1 MASSGSLALLA
12 SDFQALGSETKRKHA
27 DIKEASDKALA
38 LIKASPDQLL
48 TTLRNTGVPI
58 PGPADDIFRPITMAC
73 ATKNAKVV
81 VIALGSLQRLIG
93 MDAVPAS
100 KIPQIVNLLSTV
112 LPLGVEIQLRILQ
125 TLPSL
130 FTRCSQY
137 LHDDLLA
144 DALLLCFRLQD
155 SRIGV
160 VSSTAAAT
168 LRQLVMVVFEGV
180 AAEDKAV
187 KCPPGSNSEPDPT
200 RTETDFV
207 VAIPPFESIH
217 LSGETERTQARM
229 LALRPSAKDAY
240 LVFEDLCLLV
250 NGDSPSFL
258 KLQSLPKTF
267 GLELIESVMTGH
279 GNLFQQHPELIF
291 VLRAQLCPLLIRALS
306 EKPTFPLTLRLM
318 RVAFLLLKQFSDD
331 LLVEAEIFLSLIIK
345 TISFD
350 HSEGPNEPAPI
361 WLRVL
366 ALEIFRGLCVDFDL
380 LLKIYERYD
389 LRRTD
394 QSSGLFTILMGTFN
408 RLASEKPTLLG
419 INQDIAAGTS
429 SYHTSSTAHPGVQ
442 GMIDGVVGIATQ
454 AAAPLV
460 GAQQGGL
467 SLATAAMKL
476 QCIDQLDKA
485 EAPVIPETYVYLL
498 ALQCICNV
506 AEGFAGFALTQHEEF
521 RHSRS
526 NNTSDDT
533 PPPSFILPIDEFKAG
548 PNRERLKMTKSMAD
562 ASWPALLASLNFF
575 VSTNLDEE
583 LFNETLSAMQS
594 FTYVCGI
601 LDLTTPRDAFLLSF
615 CKFAVP
621 PAILANLITEGTSGT
636 PTKASHSVLSVD
648 TLGLGAPH
656 LPTYFS
662 PRSLLFLRTL
672 LSVAQYLSGV
682 LGTSWYTVFETLQNA
697 DYVLAAKLKK
707 RTTQPSSQN
716 PNNTSSTSDESM
728 IQASIQKLFDCS
740 RNLDSNAFN
749 SFVTALC
756 RLSSETVGLPAESSG
771 ATEITPKTLTF
782 DTRRKASGVPNLRN
796 YRQNERSFAV
806 AKLGSVALL
815 NIRRLVLSDR
825 EIAWT
830 PITSHLL
837 AVQRYPEVPSN
848 IRLQA
853 ADVLDHIILSVPKL
867 ITNLD
872 ETLQC
877 RIQTQTIEVL
887 GMQAAPDPS
896 AQTSTDLEVRKLGF
910 ETLFKTLE
918 NNGHSFIAGWKLIFD
933 VLRTAC
939 ETPVTHSDSWTTPKP
954 LGLKGKGTSKSS
966 NKPSKLSLLV
976 RNSFPSLQLIC
987 TDFLTAL
994 KLEELRQCIS
1004 VLAEFARQTEDINIA
1019 LTSGGLLWQVSDHV
1033 QGKNK
1038 ASKTGEESYVRLWM
1052 FLLSKLLELVHASRQ
1067 EIRDGAIQTLFRTI
1081 GLYGS
1086 SLSSSVW
1093 HELLWEVIFPLLDL
1107 LGNQIKQTP
1116 TQPSDSFHENVPID
1130 VSRQPNGA
1138 PISLSAKQLDDS
1150 KILALESTG
1159 KVVSDHFA
1167 SHILVIPQF
1176 SNTWAALIQHLSESF
1191 TSDRPSVSTASMK
1204 TLAAILNTSISGD
1217 QHAKEIAAAWEVV
1230 WIAFVK
1236 MSDAIAAT
1244 SSESQPRD
1252 AYFTQAALEA
1262 YIQVLR
1268 PLQNTSRLRME
1279 HERVRT
1285 LLHICKIVVTYSK
1298 SPDYRPDIDTL
1309 PPVPAAVIATF
1320 DRINHDTPQVSSAV
1334 ISSTAELATL
1344 AFVSPFE
1351 VTDTFSTRPSSI
1363 NVTYIALFKAI
1374 QPRLVSLVEKFCR
1387 KPEVYNSGALT
1398 KVLSSFSTPLR
1409 LKYGCPAPSKHGKA
1423 PALWKTASISFLT
1436 IIKSCLPSL
1445 TELGRKVSQEAFEN
1459 FWKEMIENFRCV
1471 LSADWK
1477 PELLLDLDQQQA
1489 EENFDLAFVAS
1500 LELDVLPHLGQ
1511 SQIPDEIIR
1520 SLGMTVQAASRVYT
1534 FDLEVENAHHA
1545 HPSAVTTECNPGLA
1559 QTFPENCRF
1568 IDDFAQQAKGL
1579 LWGTTADVS
1588 RRPRERFIYWC
1599 FDLLF
1604 LFCSPAL
1611 SSKPLKTE
1619 YKRVASLWLPIL
1631 LTRCIA
1637 AIKAYLADAPIRGT
1651 VPFNRL
1657 REEEITYILRQ
1668 LLTHPLSDGCLS
1680 LLLGQYS
1687 PTPPKLD
1694 LSWSSEKMLTTILSQ
1709 TPNAHLLC
1717 LQPLLID
1724 LLACES
1730 SSQSGGMMHIYSTP
1744 EGDGSTLPG
1753 YFMSY
1758 RDLLQISGEEAAD
1771 VEGCWKNLK
1780 LGRIGRSTA
1789 MSRDHHPDILGK
1801 NLKQLTILCLRK
1813 ISQQTTPAFNF

>member
-1 MASSGSLALLA
+1 MASSGNFALLA
-12 SDFQALGSETKRKHA
+12 SDFQALASETKRKHA
-27 DIKEASDKALA
+27 DIKEAADKALA
-38 LIKASPDQLL
+38 LIRTSPDQIL
-48 TTLRNTGVPI
+48 TTLRNTAVPI
-58 PGPADDIFRPITMAC
+58 PGPADDIFRPISMAC

-81 VIALGSLQRLIG
+81 VIALGSLQRLIA
-93 MDAVPAS
+93 MDAVPS
-100 KIPQIVNLLSTV
+100 CKIPQIVNLLSTV

-130 FTRCSQY
+130 FTKCAQY
-137 LHDDLLA
+137 LHGGLLA

-180 AAEDKAV
+180 AGEDKAV
-187 KCPPGSNSEPDPT
+187 KYPPGSNSEPDPT

-217 LSGETERTQARM
+217 LSGETERTEARQV
-229 LALRPSAKDAY
+229 ALRPSAKDAY

-250 NGDSPSFL
+250 NGDSPTLL

-345 TISFD
+345 TISID
-350 HSEGPNEPAPI
+350 HSEGQAEPVPI

-389 LRRTD
+389 MRRPD
-394 QSSGLFTILMGTFN
+394 QTSGLFTSLMGTFN
-408 RLASEKPTLLG
+408 RLASEKPALLG
-419 INQDIAAGTS
+419 INQDIATGTS
-429 SYHTSSTAHPGVQ
+429 SYHIGTTANPGVQ

-506 AEGFAGFALTQHEEF
+506 AEGFAGFALVQHEEF
-521 RHSRS
+521 RHSRP
-526 NNTSDDT
+526 NNASDDT
-533 PPPSFILPIDEFKAG
+533 PPPSSILPIDELKAG
-548 PNRERLKMTKSMAD
+548 PNKERLKMTKSMAD

-575 VSTNLDEE
+575 VSTNLDEG

-621 PAILANLITEGTSGT
+621 PTILANLIMEGSSGT
-636 PTKASHSVLSVD
+636 PTKASQSVLSVD
-648 TLGLGAPH
+648 SLGLGATH
-656 LPTYFS
+656 SSTYFS
-662 PRSLLFLRTL
+662 SRSLSFLRTL

-682 LGTSWYTVFETLQNA
+682 LGSSWYTVFETLQNA
-697 DYVLAAKLKK
+697 DYVIAAKLKK
-707 RTTQPSSQN
+707 RTTLPSSQT
-716 PNNTSSTSDESM
+716 PNHSSNTSDESV
-728 IQASIQKLFDCS
+728 IQANIQKLFDCS
-740 RNLDSNAFN
+740 RNLDSSAFS

-756 RLSSETVGLPAESSG
+756 RLSSETVGLPPEHG
-771 ATEITPKTLTF
+771 GTATITPKTSTF
-782 DTRRKASGVPNLRN
+782 DSRRKASGIPTLRN

-815 NIRRLVLSDR
+815 NIRRLVLSES

-837 AVQRYPEVPSN
+837 AVQRYPEAPSN

-853 ADVLDHIILSVPKL
+853 ADVFDRIILSVPKL
-867 ITNLD
+867 LNNLD
-872 ETLQC
+872 ESLQC
-877 RIQTQTIEVL
+877 RIQTQIIEVL
-887 GMQAAPDPS
+887 GRQLRRLLPHNRQP
-896 AQTSTDLEVRKLGF
+896 
-910 ETLFKTLE
+910 TLRFA
-918 NNGHSFIAGWKLIFD
+918 SSGWKLILD

-939 ETPVTHSDSWTTPKP
+939 ETSDTQTSSDTGTTLKP
-954 LGLKGKGTSKSS
+954 LNYNLGAKGKGTSKPS
-966 NKPSKLSLLV
+966 NLPSKLSILV

-994 KLEELRQCIS
+994 KLEELGQCIS
-1004 VLAEFARQTEDINIA
+1004 VLAEFARQTDDINIA
-1019 LTSGGLLWQVSDHV
+1019 LTAGGLLWQVSDHV

-1038 ASKTGEESYVRLWM
+1038 ASKAGGESYVRLWM
-1052 FLLSKLLELVHASRQ
+1052 YLLSKLLELVHASRQ
-1067 EIRDGAIQTLFRTI
+1067 EVRDGAIQTLFRTI

-1093 HELLWEVIFPLLDL
+1093 HELLWEVIFPLLEL
-1107 LGNQIKQTP
+1107 LSNQINKTP
-1116 TQPSDSFHENVPID
+1116 TQPSGSSDENLPID
-1130 VSRQPNGA
+1130 VARQPNGA
-1138 PISLSAKQLDDS
+1138 PISLNAKQLDDS

-1159 KVVSDHFA
+1159 KVVSDHLT
-1167 SHILVIPQF
+1167 SHIIVMPQF
-1176 SNTWAALIQHLSESF
+1176 SKTWATLVDHLSRSF

-1204 TLAAILNTSISGD
+1204 TLATILNTNISGD
-1217 QHAKEIAAAWEVV
+1217 HNAKEIAPAWEVV
-1230 WIAFVK
+1230 WHAFVQ
-1236 MSDAIAAT
+1236 MSEAIAAA
-1244 SSESQPRD
+1244 SSDSKPD
-1252 AYFTQAALEA
+1252 SIYFTQAALEA

-1268 PLQNTSRLRME
+1268 PLQNPSRLKMN
-1279 HERVRT
+1279 HERIKT
-1285 LLHICKIVVTYSK
+1285 LLEICKIVVTYPK

-1309 PPVPAAVIATF
+1309 PPVPAAVIATI
-1320 DRINHDTPQVSSAV
+1320 DRIDHDALDVSSAV
-1334 ISSTAELATL
+1334 ISSTAELGNL

-1351 VTDTFSTRPSSI
+1351 VTDRFSNRPSTIS
-1363 NVTYIALFKAI
+1363 VTYIALFKAI
-1374 QPRLVSLVEKFCR
+1374 QPRLVSLVEKFR
-1387 KPEVYNSGALT
+1387 KKPEVYNSGAFT

-1409 LKYGCPAPSKHGKA
+1409 LKYGCPAASKHGKA
-1423 PALWKTASISFLT
+1423 PPLWTTASISFLK

-1445 TELGRKVSQEAFEN
+1445 TGLDLSVTRDAFES
-1459 FWKEMIENFRCV
+1459 FWKQVVENFNCV
-1471 LSADWK
+1471 LSADCK
-1477 PELLLDLDQQQA
+1477 PELLFDLDQQQA
-1489 EENFDLAFVAS
+1489 QENFDLAFVAS
-1500 LELDVLPHLGQ
+1500 LELDVLPCLGN
-1511 SQIPDEIIR
+1511 SRIPDDIIR
-1520 SLGMTVQAASRVYT
+1520 GLGMTVQAASRLYT
-1534 FDLEVENAHHA
+1534 FDLEIENNRQAI
-1545 HPSAVTTECNPGLA
+1545 VPGKGATSLG
-1559 QTFPENCRF
+1559 QIHPENCRF
-1568 IDDFAQQAKGL
+1568 IDDFAKQAKGDIC
-1579 LWGTTADVS
+1579 GTTADVTK
-1588 RRPRERFIYWC
+1588 RPRERFIYWC

-1604 LFCSPAL
+1604 LFCSPAT
-1611 SSKPLKTE
+1611 SKKSLE
-1619 YKRVASLWLPIL
+1619 SDLKRVASIWLPIL

-1637 AIKAYLADAPIRGT
+1637 AIRAYLVDAPIRGT

-1657 REEEITYILRQ
+1657 RNEEITYILQQ
-1668 LLTHPLSDGCLS
+1668 LLTHSLWDGSVAMSLSGEYS
-1680 LLLGQYS
+1680 L
-1687 PTPPKLD
+1687 TPSKLD
-1694 LSWSSEKMLTTILSQ
+1694 PSSPSEKILTTTRAQ

-1730 SSQSGGMMHIYSTP
+1730 SNQLGGMKHIYSSSQ
-1744 EGDGSTLPG
+1744 GDGSSLTA
-1753 YFMSY
+1753 YFTSY
-1758 RDLLQISGEEAAD
+1758 RDLLQISSQNGTD
-1771 VEGCWKNLK
+1771 VEGCWKDLK
-1780 LGRIGRSTA
+1780 LGRIGRSVPL
-1789 MSRDHHPDILGK
+1789 SGDHAHIFGK
-1801 NLKQLTILCLRK
+1801 DLKQLVILCLRK
-1813 ISQQTTPAFNF
+1813 ISQQTTPKIDF

>member
-1 MASSGSLALLA
+1 MASSGNFALLA
-12 SDFQALGSETKRKHA
+12 SDFQALASETKRKHA
-27 DIKEASDKALA
+27 DIKEAADKALA
-38 LIKASPDQLL
+38 LIRTSPDQIL

-58 PGPADDIFRPITMAC
+58 PGPADDIFRPISMAC

-81 VIALGSLQRLIG
+81 AIALGSLQRLIG
-93 MDAVPAS
+93 MDAIPAS
-100 KIPQIVNLLSTV
+100 KIPQIVNLLSIV

-130 FTRCSQY
+130 FTRCAQH
-137 LHDDLLA
+137 LHGSLLA

-200 RTETDFV
+200 RAETDFL

-217 LSGETERTQARM
+217 LSGETERTEARKV
-229 LALRPSAKDAY
+229 ALRPSAKDAY

-345 TISFD
+345 TISVD
-350 HSEGPNEPAPI
+350 HSEGQAEPVPI

-389 LRRTD
+389 MRRSD
-394 QSSGLFTILMGTFN
+394 QTSGLFTSLMGTFN
-408 RLASEKPTLLG
+408 RLASEKPALLG
-419 INQDIAAGTS
+419 INQDIATGSS
-429 SYHTSSTAHPGVQ
+429 SYHIGSSANPGVQ

-506 AEGFAGFALTQHEEF
+506 AEGFAGFTLVQHEEF
-521 RHSRS
+521 RHSRPS
-526 NNTSDDT
+526 NSSDDT
-533 PPPSFILPIDEFKAG
+533 PPPSFILPIDELKAG
-548 PNRERLKMTKSMAD
+548 PTKERLKMTRSMAD

-575 VSTNLDEE
+575 VSTNLDEG
-583 LFNETLSAMQS
+583 LFTETLSAMQS

-621 PAILANLITEGTSGT
+621 PAIVANLIMEGPSGT
-636 PTKASHSVLSVD
+636 PTKASQSVLSVD
-648 TLGLGAPH
+648 SLGLGATNS
-656 LPTYFS
+656 PTYFS
-662 PRSLLFLRTL
+662 PRSLSFLRTL

-682 LGTSWYTVFETLQNA
+682 LGSSWYTVFETLQNA
-697 DYVLAAKLKK
+697 DYVIAAKLKK
-707 RTTQPSSQN
+707 RTTQPSSQTSI
-716 PNNTSSTSDESM
+716 NTSGTTDESV
-728 IQASIQKLFDCS
+728 IQANIQKLFDCS
-740 RNLDSNAFN
+740 RNLDSSAFT

-756 RLSSETVGLPAESSG
+756 RLSSETVGLPPEHGG
-771 ATEITPKTLTF
+771 AVTITPKTLTF
-782 DTRRKASGVPNLRN
+782 DMRRKASGVPNLRN

-815 NIRRLVLSDR
+815 NIRRLVLSDS

-837 AVQRYPEVPSN
+837 AVQRYPEAPSN

-853 ADVLDHIILSVPKL
+853 ADVFDRMILSVPKL
-867 ITNLD
+867 LNNLD
-872 ETLQC
+872 ETQQY
-877 RIQTQTIEVL
+877 RIQTQIIEVL
-887 GMQAAPDPS
+887 GRQAAPDPS
-896 AQTSTDLEVRKLGF
+896 TQSSTDLEVRKLGF
-910 ETLFKTLE
+910 ETLFKILE
-918 NNGHSFIAGWKLIFD
+918 NNGHSFVAGWKLILD

-939 ETPVTHSDSWTTPKP
+939 ETSATQAPSDSVTTIKP
-954 LGLKGKGTSKSS
+954 LNYNLGSKGKGTSKPS
-966 NKPSKLSLLV
+966 NLPSKLSILV

-1004 VLAEFARQTEDINIA
+1004 VLADFARQTEDINIA

-1038 ASKTGEESYVRLWM
+1038 ASKAGGEDYVRLWM
-1052 FLLSKLLELVHASRQ
+1052 YLLSKLLELVHASRQ
-1067 EIRDGAIQTLFRTI
+1067 EVRDGAIQTLFRTI

-1086 SLSSSVW
+1086 SLSSTIW
-1093 HELLWEVIFPLLDL
+1093 HELLWEVIYPLLDL
-1107 LGNQIKQTP
+1107 LSDQIKKTP
-1116 TQPSDSFHENVPID
+1116 TQPSGASDDNVPID
-1130 VSRQPNGA
+1130 VARQPNGA
-1138 PISLSAKQLDDS
+1138 PISLNAKQLDDS

-1167 SHILVIPQF
+1167 SHILVMPQF
-1176 SNTWAALIQHLSESF
+1176 SKTWANLIQHLSKSF

-1204 TLAAILNTSISGD
+1204 TLATILNTNISGD
-1217 QHAKEIAAAWEVV
+1217 QHVKEIAAAWEVV
-1230 WIAFVK
+1230 WSAFVQ
-1236 MSDAIAAT
+1236 MSERIAAAP
-1244 SSESQPRD
+1244 SESKPD
-1252 AYFTQAALEA
+1252 SIYFTQAALEA

-1268 PLQNTSRLRME
+1268 PLQNTSRLTMSHARIQS
-1279 HERVRT
+1279 
-1285 LLHICKIVVTYSK
+1285 LLEICKIVITYSE
-1298 SPDYRPDIDTL
+1298 SPDFRPDIDTL
-1309 PPVPAAVIATF
+1309 PPVPAAVIATI
-1320 DRINHDTPQVSSAV
+1320 DRIDHNAPDVSSAV
-1334 ISSTAELATL
+1334 LSSTAELGTL

-1351 VTDTFSTRPSSI
+1351 TTDTFSNRPSTIS
-1363 NVTYIALFKAI
+1363 VTYIALFKAI
-1374 QPRLVSLVEKFCR
+1374 QPRLVSLVEKFCK
-1387 KPEVYNSGALT
+1387 KPDVYNTGALT

-1423 PALWKTASISFLT
+1423 PPLWKTASISFLT
-1436 IIKSCLPSL
+1436 IVKSCLPSL
-1445 TELGRKVSQEAFEN
+1445 NDLGRSVTQDAFES
-1459 FWKEMIENFRCV
+1459 FWKQVVENFSCV
-1471 LSADWK
+1471 LSADCK

-1500 LELDVLPHLGQ
+1500 LELDILPYLGH
-1511 SQIPDEIIR
+1511 SRIPDDIIR
-1520 SLGMTVQAASRVYT
+1520 GLGMAVQRASRLYT
-1534 FDLEVENAHHA
+1534 FDLEIENSRQLTITSQRG
-1545 HPSAVTTECNPGLA
+1545 PSLA
-1559 QTFPENCRF
+1559 QISAENCRF
-1568 IDDFAQQAKGL
+1568 IDDFAKQAKGNI
-1579 LWGTTADVS
+1579 WATTADVS

-1604 LFCSPAL
+1604 LFCSPAT
-1611 SSKPLKTE
+1611 SSE
-1619 YKRVASLWLPIL
+1619 SQHKRVASIWLPIL

-1637 AIKAYLADAPIRGT
+1637 TIRAYLADAPIRGT

-1657 REEEITYILRQ
+1657 RDEEITYILRQ
-1668 LLTHPLSDGCLS
+1668 LLTHSLSDGCAGLS
-1680 LLLGQYS
+1680 LCGEYS
-1687 PTPPKLD
+1687 PTSPSGQP
-1694 LSWSSEKMLTTILSQ
+1694 
-1709 TPNAHLLC
+1709 LLC
-1717 LQPLLID
+1717 LQPILID
-1724 LLACES
+1724 LLACENS
-1730 SSQSGGMMHIYSTP
+1730 GQSGVMKHVYSCPQTN
-1744 EGDGSTLPG
+1744 GSSLTA
-1753 YFMSY
+1753 YFTY
-1758 RDLLQISGEEAAD
+1758 RDLLQISSPDGAD
-1771 VEGCWKNLK
+1771 TEGCWRDLK
-1780 LGRIGRSTA
+1780 LGRIGRSVQL
-1789 MSRDHHPDILGK
+1789 SDDYGDIFGK
-1801 NLKQLTILCLRK
+1801 DLKELVILCLRK
-1813 ISQQTTPAFNF
+1813 ITQHMS

>member
-1 MASSGSLALLA
+1 MASSSGHFALLA
-12 SDFQALGSETKRKHA
+12 SDFQALASETKRKHA
-27 DIKEASDKALA
+27 DIKEAADKALA
-38 LIKASPDQLL
+38 LIKTSPDQILA
-48 TTLRNTGVPI
+48 TLRDTGVPI

-73 ATKNAKVV
+73 ATKNVKVV

-93 MDAVPAS
+93 MDAVPPG

-130 FTRCSQY
+130 VTRCAQY
-137 LHDDLLA
+137 LHGNLLA

-180 AAEDKAV
+180 AGEDKAI
-187 KCPPGSNSEPDPT
+187 KCQPESNSKPDPT

-217 LSGETERTQARM
+217 LSGETERTEARQV
-229 LALRPSAKDAY
+229 ALRPSAKDAY

-306 EKPTFPLTLRLM
+306 EKPSFPLTLRLM

-345 TISFD
+345 TISVD
-350 HSEGPNEPAPI
+350 HSEGQAEPVPI

-389 LRRTD
+389 MRRTD
-394 QSSGLFTILMGTFN
+394 QTSGLFTSLMGTFN
-408 RLASEKPTLLG
+408 RLASEKPALLG
-419 INQDIAAGTS
+419 MNQDIATGTS
-429 SYHTSSTAHPGVQ
+429 SYHMGSTANPGVQ

-460 GAQQGGL
+460 AAQQAGL

-485 EAPVIPETYVYLL
+485 EAPAIPETYIYLL

-506 AEGFAGFALTQHEEF
+506 AEGFAGFTLVQHDEF

-526 NNTSDDT
+526 KTASDDS
-533 PPPSFILPIDEFKAG
+533 PPQSFILPIDELKAG
-548 PNRERLKMTKSMAD
+548 PNKERIKMTRSMAD

-583 LFNETLSAMQS
+583 LFTETLSAMQS

-621 PAILANLITEGTSGT
+621 PAIVANLIMEASSAT
-636 PTKASHSVLSVD
+636 PTKASQSVLNVD
-648 TLGLGAPH
+648 SLGLGTAH
-656 LPTYFS
+656 SPTYFS
-662 PRSLLFLRTL
+662 PRSLSFLQTL

-682 LGTSWYTVFETLQNA
+682 LGSSWYTVFETLQNA
-697 DYVLAAKLKK
+697 DYVIAAKLKK
-707 RTTQPSSQN
+707 RTTLPSSQTA
-716 PNNTSSTSDESM
+716 NNTSSTSDESG
-728 IQASIQKLFDCS
+728 IQANIQKLFDCS
-740 RNLDSNAFN
+740 RTLDPGAFR

-756 RLSSETVGLPAESSG
+756 RLSSETVGLP
-771 ATEITPKTLTF
+771 TENGSAKVITPKTATF
-782 DTRRKASGVPNLRN
+782 DMRRKASGVPNLRN
-796 YRQNERSFAV
+796 HRPNERSFAI

-815 NIRRLVLSDR
+815 NIRRLVSSGS

-837 AVQRYPEVPSN
+837 AVQRYPEAPSS

-853 ADVLDHIILSVPKL
+853 ADVLDRMILSVPKL
-867 ITNLD
+867 LNNLD

-877 RIQTQTIEVL
+877 RIQTQIIEVL
-887 GMQAAPDPS
+887 GRQAELDPS
-896 AQTSTDLEVRKLGF
+896 SQTSTDLEVRKLGF
-910 ETLFKTLE
+910 ETLFKILE
-918 NNGHSFIAGWKLIFD
+918 NNGHSFVAGWKSILD
-933 VLRTAC
+933 VLHTAC
-939 ETPVTHSDSWTTPKP
+939 ETSTIQPPPDSGTTSKAIIYD
-954 LGLKGKGTSKSS
+954 LGLKGKGTSKPS
-966 NKPSKLSLLV
+966 NLPGKLAILV

-994 KLEELRQCIS
+994 KLEELRQCII

-1033 QGKNK
+1033 QSKNK
-1038 ASKTGEESYVRLWM
+1038 ASKEGEDSYVRLWM
-1052 FLLSKLLELVHASRQ
+1052 FLLSKLLDLVHASRQ
-1067 EIRDGAIQTLFRTI
+1067 EVRDGAIQTLFRTI

-1093 HELLWEVIFPLLDL
+1093 HEILWEVIFPLLDL
-1107 LGNQIKQTP
+1107 LSNQIKKTP
-1116 TQPSDSFHENVPID
+1116 TQPSGSFDDSVPID
-1130 VSRQPNGA
+1130 VARQPNGA
-1138 PISLSAKQLDDS
+1138 PISLNAKQLDDS

-1159 KVVSDHFA
+1159 KVVADHFA
-1167 SHILVIPQF
+1167 SHILVMPQF
-1176 SNTWAALIQHLSESF
+1176 SDTWATLIQHLSESF
-1191 TSDRPSVSTASMK
+1191 TSDRPSVSQASMK
-1204 TLAAILNTSISGD
+1204 TLSTILNANISGN
-1217 QHAKEIAAAWEVV
+1217 QNAREIAAAWEVV
-1230 WIAFVK
+1230 WSAFVK
-1236 MSDAIAAT
+1236 MSEAIAMT
-1244 SSESQPRD
+1244 PSESD
-1252 AYFTQAALEA
+1252 MYFTQAALEA
-1262 YIQVLR
+1262 YIHVLR
-1268 PLQNTSRLRME
+1268 PLQNTSRLEMD
-1279 HERVRT
+1279 HERIKT
-1285 LLHICKIVVTYSK
+1285 LLEICRIVVTYSK

-1309 PPVPAAVIATF
+1309 PPVPAAVIATI
-1320 DRINHDTPQVSSAV
+1320 DRIDHNVPDVSSAV
-1334 ISSTAELATL
+1334 ISSTAELSTL

-1351 VTDTFSTRPSSI
+1351 VTDTWSNRPSTIS
-1363 NVTYIALFKAI
+1363 VTYIALFKAI
-1374 QPRLVSLVEKFCR
+1374 QPRLVSLVDKFCQ
-1387 KPEVYNSGALT
+1387 KSEVFNSGALAT
-1398 KVLSSFSTPLR
+1398 VLSSFNTPIR
-1409 LKYGCPAPSKHGKA
+1409 LKYGCPAPAKYGKA
-1423 PALWKTASISFLT
+1423 PPLWKTASISFLT

-1445 TELGRKVSQEAFEN
+1445 TNLGKSVAQDAFEAFWKQVVIN
-1459 FWKEMIENFRCV
+1459 FSCV
-1471 LSADWK
+1471 LSADCA

-1500 LELDVLPHLGQ
+1500 LELDVLPCLGQ
-1511 SQIPDEIIR
+1511 SRIPDETIR
-1520 SLGMTVQAASRVYT
+1520 SLGMAVQAASRLYT
-1534 FDLEVENAHHA
+1534 FDLELEN
-1545 HPSAVTTECNPGLA
+1545 SAQSDMTSAQGAAGLG
-1559 QTFPENCRF
+1559 QISPENCRF
-1568 IDDFAQQAKGL
+1568 IEDFAEQAKDSIC
-1579 LWGTTADVS
+1579 GTTADVL

-1604 LFCSPAL
+1604 LFCTPSTSQIAL
-1611 SSKPLKTE
+1611 E
-1619 YKRVASLWLPIL
+1619 AEHKRVASIWLPIL

-1637 AIKAYLADAPIRGT
+1637 AIRAYLVDAPIRGT
-1651 VPFNRL
+1651 VPFDRL
-1657 REEEITYILRQ
+1657 RDEEITYILRQ
-1668 LLTHPLSDGCLS
+1668 LLTHDLWGGS
-1680 LLLGQYS
+1680 LGMS
-1687 PTPPKLD
+1687 VSEANTSSTPEKNPTMRA
-1694 LSWSSEKMLTTILSQ
+1694 E
-1709 TPNAHLLC
+1709 TPNAHLLY
-1717 LQPLLID
+1717 LQPLLVD
-1724 LLACES
+1724 LWACACSPQVGGPKHMFLSPQLA
-1730 SSQSGGMMHIYSTP
+1730 
-1744 EGDGSTLPG
+1744 DGSSLTS
-1753 YFMSY
+1753 YFTSY
-1758 RDLLQISGEEAAD
+1758 RDLLQISSQEEMDSA
-1771 VEGCWKNLK
+1771 GCWKDLK
-1780 LGRIGRSTA
+1780 LGQIGRSVSLTG
-1789 MSRDHHPDILGK
+1789 DLLDIFSK
-1801 NLKQLTILCLRK
+1801 DLKQLVHSCLRK
-1813 ISQQTTPAFNF
+1813 TSRQTAPTFHL